1 MRPLN
6 LPHLSHLSSP
16 PVSAPVPLK
25 PNAPHLHGGVQQV
38 FIWRTS
44 KILKAGKNKE
54 YVTGTIGSDHKIFYL
69 VFFMCSAS
77 QHEGFCVKSRFII
90 HLANF

>member
-1 MRPLN
+1 MLSESHASASWSLSWMRPLN
-6 LPHLSHLSSP
+6 PPHLSHLSSP

-44 KILKAGKNKE
+44 KILKA
-54 YVTGTIGSDHKIFYL
+54 
-69 VFFMCSAS
+69 
-77 QHEGFCVKSRFII
+77 
-90 HLANF
+90 